1 METFVGWK
9 QTRKFYHNWFKIS
22 AWQNEH
28 EVFKKSKVY
37 ATNNKN
43 ELKNI
48 VCRMRKLI
56 LKKKP
61 TKIPFLIF
69 TGTLFMTF
77 QKCINNL

>member
-43 ELKNI
+43 ELKKI
-48 VCRMRKLI
+48 VLHNAKAHI
-56 LKKKP
+56 KKTDKNSFP
-61 TKIPFLIF
+61 AIHWDTLYDIPK
-69 TGTLFMTF
+69 MH
-77 QKCINNL
+77 